1 MDAVAI
7 REATGGDA
15 DAIAGLVARNEP
27 DLIVSEISRDER
39 RARFHDG
46 LSSGAIVSLV
56 AEANG
61 QLVGELTI
69 VLNHPAPTEIGFGV
83 HPEWRGR
90 GIANALIERAVHFA
104 AERRI
109 HKLTARVMTHNV
121 AALRVLEQQGFVE
134 EGYLANEFVRK
145 AGEAN
150 DAVLLSRPIQSTAVR
165 SPLRA

>member
-7 REATGGDA
+7 RQATEGDA
-15 DAIAGLVARNEP
+15 DAIADLIARNEP
-27 DLIVSEISRDER
+27 DLLVSEISRDER
-39 RARFHDG
+39 RERFRDG
-46 LSSGAIVSLV
+46 LTSGATASLV

-90 GIANALIERAVHFA
+90 GIANALIERAVHLA
-104 AERRI
+104 ADRRI
-109 HKLTARVMTHNV
+109 HKLTARVMSHNV

-134 EGYLANEFVRK
+134 EGYLTNEFVRK
-145 AGEAN
+145 AGGAK
-150 DAVLLSRPIQSTAVR
+150 DAVLLSRPIQLTAPR
-165 SPLRA
+165 L